1 MKIAVLS
8 LMDPWAETHG
18 GTLRTRAFLDAFS
31 AAGCDVVCVFPGR
44 EPVAEPGIGRSVAAG
59 GQPLGSRPMPAWIR
73 GVKRAV
79 LPMPTMFGARLRALA
94 QALSDERPDVVHVP
108 SVAQAA
114 YADVVLEAR
123 LWFDMSDLLSEFA
136 AREAASRR
144 LLARRFAETQRV
156 QIVRSEKH
164 YVSQAAVVSAAGWT
178 DAQLVSARS
187 GKATEWLPTPVGVRH
202 QSTTGSAAGVA
213 GFIANFDF
221 TPNIDAYHVLV
232 SRWLPGLRARGWQV
246 VVAGLR
252 SDSLPVTDGVE
263 LLGPVREVDDFYERV
278 SLTLAPIRL
287 GGGMKVKV
295 AESLL
300 AGRPVIASAFAVD
313 GFPPEIRAAT
323 TVVDVDNP
331 DWSVLADGPP
341 KIPPSAMAELSVF
354 RAESFRHRV
363 EELLPR
369 LV

>member
-18 GTLRTRAFLDAFS
+18 GTLRTRAFLDAF
-31 AAGCDVVCVFPGR
+31 AAVGSDVVCVFPGQYPVV
-44 EPVAEPGIGRSVAAG
+44 EPVVGRSVAAG
-59 GQPLGSRPMPAWIR
+59 SQPLGSRPMPAWIR
-73 GVKRAV
+73 GAKRAV

-94 QALSDERPDVVHVP
+94 QAVADERPDVLHVP

-114 YADVVLEAR
+114 YADVVPDAR

-144 LLARRFAETQRV
+144 LLARLLAERQRG
-156 QIVRSEKH
+156 QIVRTEAL
-164 YVSQAAVVSAAGWT
+164 YVSRAAVVSAAGWT
-178 DAQLVSARS
+178 DAELISTRS
-187 GKATEWLPTPVGVRH
+187 GKPTEWLPTPVGVRQH
-202 QSTTGSAAGVA
+202 PTTTAAAGVA
-213 GFIANFDF
+213 GFIANFEF
-221 TPNIDAYHVLV
+221 TPNIDAWHVLV
-232 SRWLPGLRARGWQV
+232 SRWLPGLRARGWRV

-252 SDSLPVTDGVE
+252 SDSLPATEGVE
-263 LLGPVREVDDFYERV
+263 LLGPVRDVDDFYDRV
-278 SLTLAPIRL
+278 SVTLAPIRL

-313 GFPPEIRAAT
+313 GFPPAIRAAT
-323 TVVDVDNP
+323 TVVDVEQP
-331 DWSVLADGPP
+331 DWSVISDGPP
-341 KIPPSAMAELSVF
+341 AIPASALAELSVF

-363 EELLPR
+363 EQLLSG
-369 LV
+369 LA